1 MASLTD
7 LQVPS
12 IRQADAEAAPVA
24 ATVGSLIASIAGGD
38 GVLTPREYAA
48 GLSAA
53 EAVAGLSDDPAVV
66 RSLTLRAF
74 EAAAQPLGSVLK
86 ELVAA
91 RAKLPEPAR
100 RPLLEALFPLLATQG
115 DQARPLARKI
125 AEALELRNVEPLL
138 LTSDLP
144 VESSNVKSLLR
155 LAGNAFSKSPSRL
168 ELAQEVVN
176 FTGDEQLMHLLQSDR
191 HDRDQHL
198 DQVLGQAIERLR
210 ETVIA
215 LHHASEAKTE
225 QLELAHSLER
235 SADDLE
241 RQFKA
246 RLRAIEKRV
255 LILRRHVKDD
265 IDELSEGGGDEAEV
279 DLRRMSEKRGLL
291 LRNDD
296 RDVRERMISKSF
308 ARRHD
313 KMKRRHDE
321 QIQLL
326 RDELAEYRDDFI
338 EAAKDTVAPISLAE
352 WRLVIPGA
360 TTGARVKDA
369 LDQGATRTLAV
380 AAVGTAGA
388 AGAVG
393 AGLIGSAAVM
403 GVVVAPVGLAVASVV
418 AAAGVWKLYAN
429 RGERLRTE
437 QRARAQAIRTAAHSK
452 AEDAFVDVS
461 AALDEVADGFRQ
473 VSLSRISPIRQDA
486 ERIREMCNLQSELCR
501 RISLDAQH
509 RLEQWGKSR
518 STA

>member
-7 LQVPS
+7 LHVPS

-24 ATVGSLIASIAGGD
+24 ATVGALIAAVAGSD

-48 GLSAA
+48 GLLVA

-74 EAAAQPLGSVLK
+74 EVAPQRLEAVLK
-86 ELVAA
+86 DLATS

-115 DQARPLARKI
+115 DQARPLARRI
-125 AEALELRNVEPLL
+125 AEALDLKNVEPLL

-144 VESSNVKSLLR
+144 VETSGIGTLLR
-155 LAGNAFSKSPSRL
+155 RAGTALSRNSGRID
-168 ELAQEVVN
+168 LAQHVLQ
-176 FTGDEQLMHLLQSDR
+176 FTGDEALMQVLHADR
-191 HDRDQHL
+191 QERDQKL
-198 DQVLGQAIERLR
+198 GQVLAQTLERLR
-210 ETVIA
+210 MSIA
-215 LHHASEAKTE
+215 SLDHASESHAE
-225 QLELAHSLER
+225 RLEVAHSLER
-235 SADDLE
+235 HADELE

-255 LILRRHVKDD
+255 LILGRHVKED
-265 IDELSEGGGDEAEV
+265 IHELSESGGDGAEV

-308 ARRHD
+308 AHRHD
-313 KMKRRHDE
+313 KLKRRHDE

-326 RDELAEYRDDFI
+326 RDELAEYRNDFI
-338 EAAKDTVAPISLAE
+338 EAAKDTVTPISLAD
-352 WRLVIPGA
+352 WRLAIPGA

-369 LDQGATRTLAV
+369 LDQGATRTLV
-380 AAVGTAGA
+380 VGAAAGVGT

-393 AGLIGSAAVM
+393 AGLIGAA
-403 GVVVAPVGLAVASVV
+403 AILNPVGLTVMGVV

-429 RGERLRTE
+429 RSERLRSE
-437 QRARAQAIRTAAHSK
+437 QRARAEAIRRAR
-452 AEDAFVDVS
+452 
-461 AALDEVADGFRQ
+461 ALQGGRRLCGGVRCPRRGRRGFPR
-473 VSLSRISPIRQDA
+473 
-486 ERIREMCNLQSELCR
+486 
-501 RISLDAQH
+501 
-509 RLEQWGKSR
+509 G
-518 STA
+518 